1 MSSGVGEA
9 KLAVLDEDWDRALV
23 VVAHPDDVEYGAAAA
38 VARWTS
44 QQKRVRYLL
53 VTRGEAGID
62 GMDPA
67 LVGPLREAE
76 QREAAATV
84 GVERV
89 DFLDY
94 LDGQVEYGL
103 GLRRDIAGAIRGFRP
118 EVVVSLNYR
127 LEARTGIN
135 MADHRAVGTAVLDA
149 VRDAGNRWVFPER
162 AEAGLQPWGGV
173 RMALFAASP
182 CSTHAVD
189 VTGWLEAG
197 IASLRCH
204 RQYLAGLNAELDPD
218 GFLRDEAARVGAL
231 AGVGAAVSFE
241 VVFL

>member
-1 MSSGVGEA
+1 MPVGA
-9 KLAVLDEDWDRALV
+9 DRPKLPVLDEGWERALA
-23 VVAHPDDVEYGAAAA
+23 VVAHPDDMEYGATAA

-44 QQKRVRYLL
+44 QGKVVRYLL

-62 GMDPA
+62 GMEPA

-89 DFLDY
+89 DCLGY
-94 LDGQVEYGL
+94 PDGQVEYGL
-103 GLRRDIAGAIRGFRP
+103 GLRRDLAAAIREFRP

-127 LEARTGIN
+127 LEGRCGIN
-135 MADHRAVGTAVLDA
+135 MADHRAVGLAVLDA
-149 VRDAGNRWVFPER
+149 VRDAGNRWVFPEL
-162 AEAGLQPWGGV
+162 AEGGLEPWGGV
-173 RMALFAASP
+173 RMALVAASP
-182 CSTHAVD
+182 CSTHVVD
-189 VTGWLEAG
+189 VGDWLEAG
-197 IASLRCH
+197 ISSLRCH

-231 AGVGAAVSFE
+231 AGMGAAVSFE